1 MEWKMK
7 KKKMN
12 KCMMKSMIEKINSAI
27 TIKDNN
33 ISQMG
38 TMEGRSKII
47 GTLKTLILMAIT
59 SMMAEY
65 KAKKLFQVM
74 EKIWIQINCLKS
86 SQTSLIPTSLL
97 Q

>member
-1 MEWKMK
+1 
-7 KKKMN
+7 
-12 KCMMKSMIEKINSAI
+12 
-27 TIKDNN
+27 
-33 ISQMG
+33 MG

-74 EKIWIQINCLKS
+74 EKIWI
-86 SQTSLIPTSLL
+86 
-97 Q
+97 